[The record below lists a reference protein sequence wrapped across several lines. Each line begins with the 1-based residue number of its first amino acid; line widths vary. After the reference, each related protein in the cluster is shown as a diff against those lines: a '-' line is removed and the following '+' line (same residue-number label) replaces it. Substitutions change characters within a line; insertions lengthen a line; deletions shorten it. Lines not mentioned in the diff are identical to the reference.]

1 MFSLA
6 VLQEFTSVYFGLLWF
21 RETMMMNITSKF
33 INHKKIINRS
43 MKNLSLLFV
52 TTIKQ
57 ALTTNA
63 FVNTSINRSSS
74 QSFSTTTA
82 TTTTNR
88 ITRTNSLAL
97 LSNHYEIVG
106 CKKYFAHS
114 FSSTSISSGR
124 SSGRNSGRNRN
135 AEKDNNESDWS
146 IWYKLFLEDK
156 EIELGKVKV
165 AANDKDIYTIKKYVI
180 QEHGTTL
187 KKFDAADL
195 QVFSGIEGDNQLEN
209 NVDWDHTIHGGG
221 KQNPLT
227 VEAYEQRK

>member
-1 MFSLA
+1 
-6 VLQEFTSVYFGLLWF
+6 
-21 RETMMMNITSKF
+21 MMNITLKF

-82 TTTTNR
+82 TTTTTNR
-88 ITRTNSLAL
+88 ITRTNSLSL

-114 FSSTSISSGR
+114 FSRTSISSR
-124 SSGRNSGRNRN
+124 RNRN
-135 AEKDNNESDWS
+135 VETENNESDWS
-146 IWYKLFLEDK
+146 IWYKLFLNDNYKVDAKVNIAVRDK
-156 EIELGKVKV
+156 YI
-165 AANDKDIYTIKKYVI
+165 ATIKDLVK
-180 QEHGTTL
+180 QENSNTL
-187 KKFDAADL
+187 KNVDAPLL
-195 QVFSGIEGDNQLEN
+195 QVFSGTEDDNELEN
-209 NVDWDHTIHGGG
+209 DVDWDRTIHGGG

-227 VEAYEQRK
+227 VKAYECK